1 MITKK
6 KAFIIFLIFLLLHL
20 AIWTLIPTISNINL
34 PLDTIEAL
42 AWSSELDWGY
52 NKHPP
57 VSAYAVEFV
66 YQIFGNNDWAYY
78 FLSQV
83 FVVIS
88 FIYVWKFSNLFLKN
102 RVYSL
107 LSILILES
115 IFFFNYTTPE
125 FNVYV
130 CQLPFRIMAVYYCWK
145 SITNRNIIDS
155 ILFGFFSALGFLTH
169 YSFVFLLLALT
180 IYYIY
185 LIIKKKKIIEL
196 NLFLPIIIFLL
207 ILIPHLNWLFE
218 NNFSTISYA
227 LDRTGIEEKKLIN
240 HFINPIIFIIKQFL
254 ILIPFLIVFFLIYEK
269 NKKRLQIN
277 IKDKNFLFLT
287 CVNILPIL
295 MVFCI
300 SIFTGAKI
308 RTMWMSTFY
317 LLSGTYLFYLFEN
330 KINLKKIKKFFYTII
345 FLFIFSPL
353 IYLYVSLSNDF
364 KRTDYPG
371 KEIASLIQ
379 NKWDRN
385 FVNEIKFVI
394 GDEWAAGNLSYHLS
408 SRPIWMYDLKDKISV
423 INKNDGVIYAGNP
436 DVLKKV
442 CPGVFG
448 AIKPIGYCLI
458 GNK

>member
-1 MITKK
+1 
-6 KAFIIFLIFLLLHL
+6 
-20 AIWTLIPTISNINL
+20 
-34 PLDTIEAL
+34 
-42 AWSSELDWGY
+42 
-52 NKHPP
+52 
-57 VSAYAVEFV
+57 
-66 YQIFGNNDWAYY
+66 
-78 FLSQV
+78 
-83 FVVIS
+83 
-88 FIYVWKFSNLFLKN
+88 
-102 RVYSL
+102 
-107 LSILILES
+107 
-115 IFFFNYTTPE
+115 
-125 FNVYV
+125 
-130 CQLPFRIMAVYYCWK
+130 
-145 SITNRNIIDS
+145 
-155 ILFGFFSALGFLTH
+155 
-169 YSFVFLLLALT
+169 
-180 IYYIY
+180 

-330 KINLKKIKKFFYTII
+330 KINLKKIKKFFYSII

>member
-6 KAFIIFLIFLLLHL
+6 NTFNIFLIFLLLHL
-20 AIWTLIPTISNINL
+20 VIWTLIPTISNLNL

-57 VSAYAVEFV
+57 ISAYAVEFI
-66 YQIFGNNDWAYY
+66 YQIFGANDWSYY

-107 LSILILES
+107 LSLLILES
-115 IFFFNYTTPE
+115 IYFFNYTTPE

-130 CQLPFRIMAVYYCWK
+130 CQLPFRVMAVYYCWR
-145 SITNRNIIDS
+145 SITDKNIIDS

-180 IYYIY
+180 IYYMY
-185 LIIKKKKIIEL
+185 LLIKKKKIIGF
-196 NLFLPIIIFLL
+196 NLFIPIFVFLI
-207 ILIPHLNWLFE
+207 ILIPHLTWLIE
-218 NNFSTISYA
+218 NNFTTITYA

-240 HFINPIIFIIKQFL
+240 HFINPIIFTIKQFL
-254 ILIPFLIVFFLIYEK
+254 ILTPLLIVFHLIYKK
-269 NKKRLQIN
+269 NKKKFQIN

-287 CVNILPIL
+287 CINVLPFL
-295 MVFCI
+295 MLLI
-300 SIFTGAKI
+300 IAIFTGAKI

-317 LLSGTYLFYLFEN
+317 LLLGTYLFYLFEN
-330 KINLKKIKKFFYTII
+330 KINLRKIKKFLFSII
-345 FLFIFSPL
+345 FLFILSPS

-371 KEIASLIQ
+371 KEIANLIQ
-379 NKWDRN
+379 KKWDRN
-385 FVNEIKFVI
+385 FINEIKFVI
-394 GDEWAAGNLSYHLS
+394 GDEWAAGNLSYHLN
-408 SRPIWMYDLKDKISV
+408 SRPIWMYDLKDKISL
-423 INKNDGVIYAGNP
+423 INKNHGVIYAGNP
-436 DVLKKV
+436 EILKKL

-448 AIKPIGYCLI
+448 EIKPIGYCLI

>member
-1 MITKK
+1 
-6 KAFIIFLIFLLLHL
+6 
-20 AIWTLIPTISNINL
+20 
-34 PLDTIEAL
+34 
-42 AWSSELDWGY
+42 
-52 NKHPP
+52 
-57 VSAYAVEFV
+57 
-66 YQIFGNNDWAYY
+66 
-78 FLSQV
+78 
-83 FVVIS
+83 
-88 FIYVWKFSNLFLKN
+88 
-102 RVYSL
+102 
-107 LSILILES
+107 
-115 IFFFNYTTPE
+115 
-125 FNVYV
+125 
-130 CQLPFRIMAVYYCWK
+130 
-145 SITNRNIIDS
+145 
-155 ILFGFFSALGFLTH
+155 
-169 YSFVFLLLALT
+169 
-180 IYYIY
+180 
-185 LIIKKKKIIEL
+185 
-196 NLFLPIIIFLL
+196 
-207 ILIPHLNWLFE
+207 
-218 NNFSTISYA
+218 
-227 LDRTGIEEKKLIN
+227 
-240 HFINPIIFIIKQFL
+240 
-254 ILIPFLIVFFLIYEK
+254 
-269 NKKRLQIN
+269 
-277 IKDKNFLFLT
+277 
-287 CVNILPIL
+287 

-330 KINLKKIKKFFYTII
+330 KINLKKIKKFFYSII